1 MRSSQYSVSQLQ
13 VLTNYTIYL
22 LVISIVISYY
32 QFNIYKLFYFL
43 TSILIYW
50 LQASVKY
57 MKFERGGTG
66 QIYF

>member
-32 QFNIYKLFYFL
+32 LFNIYKLFYFL